1 MSTVEILSLRQ
12 KKRFIGWYWEKEKNK
27 KILSEAWVDF
37 SIVLF
42 WDQVMAAVG
51 VVDGLILKFWL
62 LNWELCWNLK
72 DNEA

>member
-27 KILSEAWVDF
+27 KILSEVWVDF

-51 VVDGLILKFWL
+51 VVDGLILEFWL